1 MIPIIVVEKFV
12 ALAVL
17 LCAIVVG
24 FLTIHHGDL
33 SLGLLVL
40 LGQIQTFFGHNNHT
54 LNEATHIVAHK
65 SI

>member
-1 MIPIIVVEKFV
+1 MIPLIILEKFV

-17 LCAIVVG
+17 FCAIVVG

-40 LGQIQTFFGHNNHT
+40 LGQAQTFFGHNHT
-54 LNEATHIVAHK
+54 LKEAIHIVAHK
-65 SI
+65 NI

>member
-1 MIPIIVVEKFV
+1 MIPLIVLEKFV
-12 ALAVL
+12 ALAVM
-17 LCAIVVG
+17 LCAIAVG

-40 LGQIQTFFGHNNHT
+40 LGQAQTFFGNNHT
-54 LNEATHIVAHK
+54 LKEAAHIIAHK